1 VPYDGDSEKVNLS
14 DGNLSVSIPLLTLSG
29 RAGND
34 LTIVISLDS
43 QTYHLPTV
51 AFYMGTTATTDLYG
65 LWNQLLTNRCVPHSV
80 GFAFWFSGSCTS
92 SNRSFLV

>member
-65 LWNQLLTNRCVPHSV
+65 LWNQLPNQPMRAPQCRV
-80 GFAFWFSGSCTS
+80 
-92 SNRSFLV
+92 RFLVFR